1 MEMIVRWITRDAD
14 AVAAIRKRFNMPN
27 HTTLNGLT
35 PVDIRDE
42 DMEVF
47 EECAQRGFFAVIRQ
61 KWCKNGGQ
69 NISPSRK

>member
-14 AVAAIRKRFNMPN
+14 AIAAIRKRFNMPN

-35 PVDIRDE
+35 PVDVRNE

-47 EECAQRGFFAVIRQ
+47 E
-61 KWCKNGGQ
+61 
-69 NISPSRK
+69 